1 MEKLED
7 SGSATKGRRQLIKDL
22 LWDFSYI
29 KELLGYEDYR
39 RVPTSGELICA
50 MRRFMRELI
59 VEIHANFCDSPVI
72 EDEDEVAECYEL
84 WNGMRRKLGSYYK
97 GCVSH
102 SVISIY
108 ITRGLLKGGKE
119 CAIF

>member
-1 MEKLED
+1 MRPGNYAAKSPAENRIPPNHVIAD
-7 SGSATKGRRQLIKDL
+7 
-22 LWDFSYI
+22 I
-29 KELLGYEDYR
+29 KELPGYEDYR
-39 RVPTSGELICA
+39 TVPTSGELICA

-72 EDEDEVAECYEL
+72 EDEDEAAECYEL
-84 WNGMRRKLGSYYK
+84 WNGMRRKLGSYCK

-108 ITRGLLKGGKE
+108 ITRGPLKGGKE